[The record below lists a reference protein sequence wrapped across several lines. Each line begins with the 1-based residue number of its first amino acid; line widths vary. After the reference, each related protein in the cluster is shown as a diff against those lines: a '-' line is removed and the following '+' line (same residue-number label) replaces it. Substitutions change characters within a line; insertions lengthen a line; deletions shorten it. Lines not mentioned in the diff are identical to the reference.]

1 MGISIAICELEAK
14 SAACRRSKNN
24 VKRVL
29 LKDISG
35 YEEIAEADRVVPL
48 EEAEKIIPDWNGFLK
63 RNRISEE
70 TDAIYMDK
78 VRNEDDLLILS
89 RSAEKRYTG
98 WIDLSELEENER
110 EAVLNEA
117 NKDDRVSEWDELS
130 FDEMNDTCRKCPLSW
145 DKGRG
150 CIGAFGPDNSMLPE
164 IAAKRGCTIVA
175 SVPEGAK
182 DGRRYTSE
190 EGARLAEEVEILTAA
205 LPEEGK
211 VMVRRY
217 SGPLE
222 RLAAVAKISVDEN
235 CGFFFF

>member
-14 SAACRRSKNN
+14 SASCRELKKDVKN
-24 VKRVL
+24 VL

-35 YEEIAEADRVVPL
+35 FENAAESDEVISL
-48 EEAEKIIPDWNGFLK
+48 EEARKAIPDWDGFLK
-63 RNRISEE
+63 RNKINEE

-78 VRNEDDLLILS
+78 VKDDNDVSILS
-89 RSAEKRYTG
+89 KLVKIKYTG
-98 WIDLSELEENER
+98 WIDFSKLDNDRKKSALDKVSR
-110 EAVLNEA
+110 E
-117 NKDDRVSEWDELS
+117 DRITGWDELS
-130 FDEMNDTCRKCPLSW
+130 FDEMNDTCKNCPLSW

-150 CIGAFGPDNSMLPE
+150 CIGAFGPDNSVLPE
-164 IAAKRGCTIVA
+164 IAAKRNCPIVA
-175 SVPEGAK
+175 SVPEGVK
-182 DGRRYTSE
+182 TGRKYTSE
-190 EGARLAEEVEILTAA
+190 DGIKLAKEVEILNVA

-222 RLAAVAKISVDEN
+222 RLAAIAKISIDEN

>member
-1 MGISIAICELEAK
+1 MGISIAICELEAE
-14 SAACRRSKNN
+14 SAACRRLKRN
-24 VKRVL
+24 VKRIL
-29 LKDISG
+29 LKDVSG
-35 YEEIAEADRVVPL
+35 YEEIAEADYVVPL
-48 EEAEKIIPDWNGFLK
+48 EEAKRKIPDWNEFLK

-70 TDAIYMDK
+70 TDAVYMDK
-78 VRNEDDLLILS
+78 VRNEDDSLILS
-89 RSAEKRYTG
+89 EHAEKRYTG
-98 WIDLSELEENER
+98 WIDLSKLDEDKR
-110 EAVLNEA
+110 ETALNEA

-182 DGRRYTSE
+182 GRRRYTSE
-190 EGARLAEEVEILTAA
+190 EGAELAKEVEILTAS

-211 VMVRRY
+211 IMIRRY